1 MTTTK
6 KKHLH
11 MESDSAYM
19 KTIGLIIAL
28 IDTARHL
35 ILEHES
41 SFKYQN
47 TTDKLTTVSSLEE
60 GSCTCVGDRGS
71 QN

>member
-6 KKHLH
+6 KKPLP

-19 KTIGLIIAL
+19 KTIGLAIAP
-28 IDTARHL
+28 IDTARHK

-47 TTDKLTTVSSLEE
+47 TTNKLTTASSLKD
-60 GSCTCVGDRGS
+60 GSCTRVGDGGS